1 MSTLTMQKV
10 MITVPPTLL
19 GQIDEAVARLNTSR
33 SALFRQAMEF
43 FFAEQQRQELRELLA
58 EGYRVHAER
67 DLRICEEFAAA
78 DYEALANQET
88 HLAGTPQP

>member
-1 MSTLTMQKV
+1 

-19 GQIDEAVARLNTSR
+19 GQIDETVARLNTSR
-33 SALFRQAMEF
+33 SALIRQAMEF

-58 EGYRVHAER
+58 EGYRIHAER

-78 DYEALANQET
+78 DYEALTGQEAQ
-88 HLAGTPQP
+88 LIGAPQL